1 MKNKFIPIAIVF
13 FFIFIFMV
21 FLNGLKN
28 SHIYVPKKL
37 TQETFE
43 TFKSNDLFFG
53 NEVISDD
60 IFVKSEYYLVN
71 IWASW
76 CKPCKLEHHFLMKLK
91 QNNSIKIIGLNYKDD
106 LTNAKNFISKL
117 GNPYSVNL
125 IDKEGTISINF
136 GAYGVPETFLINK
149 DKIIIKRF
157 IGPLDKNSLNE
168 IYSILK

>member
-1 MKNKFIPIAIVF
+1 MKNKLIPIAIVF

-28 SHIYVPKKL
+28 SHIYVPQKL

-53 NEVISDD
+53 NEVISDG

-106 LTNAKNFISKL
+106 LTNAKNFISEL

-125 IDKEGTISINF
+125 IDKDGTISINF